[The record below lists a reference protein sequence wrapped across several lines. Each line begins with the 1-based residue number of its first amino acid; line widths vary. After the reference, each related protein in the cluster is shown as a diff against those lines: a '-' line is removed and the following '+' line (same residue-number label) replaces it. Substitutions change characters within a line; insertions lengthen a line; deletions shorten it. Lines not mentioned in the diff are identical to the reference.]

1 MNQRRFLGQNFIF
14 DQQESADA
22 INLKF
27 VDGKLNIK
35 TPEVLLAMSMAG
47 GTTDTLQPN
56 QWQQFEMRKLYSM
69 GELRIVLTDVYE
81 NGKVDF
87 TAYQAKT

>member
-1 MNQRRFLGQNFIF
+1 MI
-14 DQQESADA
+14 SKKKTDA
-22 INLKF
+22 VNLKF
-27 VDGKLNIK
+27 IDGKLNIK

-47 GTTDTLQPN
+47 GNTDTLQPN

-69 GELRIVLTDVYE
+69 GDMRIVLTDVYE

-87 TAYQAKT
+87 TAYQGKDMNFMDA